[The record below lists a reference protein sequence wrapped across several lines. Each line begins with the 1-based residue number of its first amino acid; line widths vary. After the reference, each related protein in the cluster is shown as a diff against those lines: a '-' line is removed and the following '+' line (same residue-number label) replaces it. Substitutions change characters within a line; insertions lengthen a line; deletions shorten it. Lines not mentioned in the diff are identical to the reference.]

1 MSKIFERYHGQSC
14 EMSHNRSFGYSCAQ
28 YWIAQQVHFDT
39 VFSMVKF
46 FKRTLYVILGIIA
59 LGAAWLY
66 VELNSEKFATDMV
79 YLECTIDEVSDLDQ
93 RNRRKVI
100 HGRLRDDWI
109 NDKVLLNWVADGGDA
124 ENGLNNT
131 RKLNVSTK
139 YYSGYD
145 YSNKAKRTFYRE
157 TLEYRLEVK
166 KSSSVSENEYWH
178 TRQCEIIEK
187 RVFEAERRKSAA
199 ATKAKQKI

>member
-1 MSKIFERYHGQSC
+1 VSKIFERYHGQSC

-28 YWIAQQVHFDT
+28 YWIAQQVHFDI

-100 HGRLRDDWI
+100 HGRLREDWI

-124 ENGLNNT
+124 EDGLERT
-131 RKLNVSTK
+131 KKLSVRTD
-139 YYSGYD
+139 YYIGYD
-145 YSNKAKRTFYRE
+145 YKDKVRRTFNRD
-157 TLEYRLEVK
+157 TLEYSWELER
-166 KSSSVSENEYWH
+166 SSADEIADWY
-178 TRQCEIIEK
+178 TRKCVISEK
-187 RVFEAERRKSAA
+187 RVFQAERKKSAA